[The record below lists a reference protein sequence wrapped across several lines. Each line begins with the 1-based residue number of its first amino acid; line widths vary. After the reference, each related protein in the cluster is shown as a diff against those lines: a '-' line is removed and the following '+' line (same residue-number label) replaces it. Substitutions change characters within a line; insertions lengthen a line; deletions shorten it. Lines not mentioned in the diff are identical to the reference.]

1 MLTTDLI
8 VTLPGDSSKQQ
19 EEGVVGPHAPVVA
32 VHTAVPSRS
41 LGAGKL
47 LLVDVGNRLV
57 GYREGQGKELKRGVI
72 NLSTVYLSV
81 QAGRSKAS
89 SGSGLRDVNNII

>member
-19 EEGVVGPHAPVVA
+19 EEGVVGPQAPVVA
-32 VHTAVPSRS
+32 VNTAVPSRS

-47 LLVDVGNRLV
+47 LLVDVGHRLV

-72 NLSTVYLSV
+72 N
-81 QAGRSKAS
+81 
-89 SGSGLRDVNNII
+89 

>member
-8 VTLPGDSSKQQ
+8 VALPGDSSKQK

-57 GYREGQGKELKRGVI
+57 SYREGQGKELKKRCDKLGLVYC
-72 NLSTVYLSV
+72 LSF
-81 QAGRSKAS
+81 
-89 SGSGLRDVNNII
+89 GSGGTE